1 LERIEEVLMTGIGSP
16 DRTAPKHAAIDVP
29 ETLRD
34 RLRDA
39 LSPKTLGLALSALLL
54 QLGFVLSYLGA
65 FHAPAP
71 HSIPVAV
78 VAPPAVAEQ
87 VVDTLN
93 KVAGQPVSASS
104 STEAVARE
112 ALMRG
117 DTSAVYLV
125 DPAGTTDHLLVASGG
140 GASRAGAV
148 QTVFTTAAKEQQRTV
163 VVEDLVP
170 LSAGDGR
177 GMSGFYLVTGWA
189 VGGYLFASMLGVAK
203 GARPAN
209 LPRALW
215 RIGATVPYAALAG
228 LGGALI
234 AEKVLGALGG
244 HFWEVVGVGVLVTLS
259 ASTVAIA
266 LQTLL
271 GTMGI
276 GLTILIFVILGNP
289 SAGGAYQ
296 SELLPPF
303 WRALGGVL
311 PNGAGTDAVRRIVY
325 FGAQGAGHGVAVLL
339 MWVLSAT
346 VVALAGAALIHRNNP
361 DTVPA
366 VFGGWRPVRFYAG
379 ESGGYRLEGA

>member
-1 LERIEEVLMTGIGSP
+1 MTGINS
-16 DRTAPKHAAIDVP
+16 PKHAAVDAP

-34 RLRDA
+34 RLRDVM
-39 LSPKTLGLALSALLL
+39 SPKTLTIALSALLL

-71 HSIPVAV
+71 HSIPVTV
-78 VAPPAVAEQ
+78 VAPPAAAAQ

-93 KVAGQPVSASS
+93 NVAGQPVSASS
-104 STEAVARE
+104 ASEATARE
-112 ALMRG
+112 ALKNG
-117 DTSAVYLV
+117 DTAAVYLV

-140 GASRAGAV
+140 GMSRESAV
-148 QTVFTTAAKEQQRTV
+148 QTVFTAAARQQHRTV
-163 VVEDLVP
+163 TVEDLVP
-170 LSAGDGR
+170 LNAGDGR

-209 LPRALW
+209 LPRAFW
-215 RIGATVPYAALAG
+215 RIGATAPYALLAG
-228 LGGALI
+228 VGGALI
-234 AEKVLGALGG
+234 AEKLLGALGG

-276 GLTILIFVILGNP
+276 GLTILIFVVLGNP

-303 WRALGGVL
+303 WRALSGVL
-311 PNGAGTDAVRRIVY
+311 PNGAGTDALRRIVY
-325 FGAQGAGHGVAVLL
+325 FGAEGAGHSVAVLL
-339 MWVLSAT
+339 TWIVTAT

-361 DTVPA
+361 ATVPA
-366 VFGGWRPVRFYAG
+366 VFGGWR
-379 ESGGYRLEGA
+379 GGLQLEGAR

>member
-1 LERIEEVLMTGIGSP
+1 MNTEA
-16 DRTAPKHAAIDVP
+16 APKHAAVDVP

-34 RLRDA
+34 RLRDVM
-39 LSPKTLGLALSALLL
+39 SPKTLAIALSALVL

-71 HSIPVAV
+71 HSIPVTV
-78 VAPPAVAEQ
+78 VAPPPVAAN
-87 VVDTLN
+87 VVDALN
-93 KVAGQPVSASS
+93 NVPGQPVIAGSAP
-104 STEAVARE
+104 EPAARE
-112 ALMRG
+112 ALRNG
-117 DTSAVYLV
+117 DTAAVYLV
-125 DPAGTTDHLLVASGG
+125 DPAGTTDHLLVATGG
-140 GASRAGAV
+140 GVSRASAV
-148 QTVFTTAAKEQQRTV
+148 QAVLSAAAQQQHRAVT
-163 VVEDLVP
+163 VEDLVP

-203 GARPAN
+203 GPRPAN
-209 LPRALW
+209 LPRAVW
-215 RIGATVPYAALAG
+215 RIGATVPYAMLAG

-244 HFWEVVGVGVLVTLS
+244 HFWEVAGIGVLVTLA

-303 WRALGGVL
+303 WRALTGVL
-311 PNGAGTDAVRRIVY
+311 PNGAGTEAVRRIVY
-325 FGAQGAGHGVAVLL
+325 FGAQGAGHGVTVLL
-339 MWVLSAT
+339 TWIAAAT

-361 DTVPA
+361 ATVPA
-366 VFGGWRPVRFYAG
+366 VFGGWR
-379 ESGGYRLEGA
+379 GGYQLEVAR